1 MSETSFIKG
10 LYLVA
15 TPIGNLG
22 DISERAID
30 VLTHADLIACEDT
43 RNTKKLL
50 TLLGI
55 TGKNLTAY
63 HEHNADQAR
72 PKILERLRNGAMI
85 ALVSDAGTPLI
96 SDPGYRL
103 VQDCIDQNIYVTAI
117 PGASAVL
124 TALQLSGLP
133 SHRFLF
139 EGFLPAK
146 TTAKKKELALLANI
160 PATIIFYESPQRLQ
174 ETLTDMIEV
183 LGNRS
188 AAVVRELT
196 KKFEQTVRGSLSELS
211 DYYTQNGAPK
221 GEIVIVVAPAEQ
233 KEATS
238 EEITALLKDA
248 LKTMRLKQAAAEV
261 AEKTGES
268 KTKLYQMA
276 LALKNDSE

>member
-1 MSETSFIKG
+1 MSDVSFIKG

-22 DISERAID
+22 DISARATD
-30 VLTHADLIACEDT
+30 VLTAADIIACEDT

-55 TGKNLTAY
+55 TNKSLTAY
-63 HEHNADQAR
+63 HEYNADKVR
-72 PKILERLRNGAMI
+72 PSILKRLRNNEMI

-139 EGFLPAK
+139 EGFLPPK
-146 TTAKKKELALLANI
+146 TAARQKELALLADI
-160 PATIIFYESPQRLQ
+160 PATLIFYEAPQRLQ
-174 ETLTDMIEV
+174 ETLRDMAFV
-183 LGNRS
+183 LGNRK

-196 KKFEQTVRGSLSELS
+196 KKFEQTVRGTLLELQA
-211 DYYTQNGAPK
+211 YYQENGAPK
-221 GEIVIVVAPAEQ
+221 GEIVLVVSPAEQ
-233 KEATS
+233 KQFSSDEINTMLEKALMSMNVKEASSFIANQTGKAKK
-238 EEITALLKDA
+238 EI
-248 LKTMRLKQAAAEV
+248 
-261 AEKTGES
+261 
-268 KTKLYQMA
+268 YQMA
-276 LALKNDSE
+276 LKIKHASE

>member
-1 MSETSFIKG
+1 MSEVSFIKG

-22 DISERAID
+22 DISVRATE
-30 VLTHADLIACEDT
+30 VLTSADVIACEDT

-55 TGKNLTAY
+55 TNKSLITY
-63 HEHNADQAR
+63 HEYNADKVR
-72 PKILERLRNGAMI
+72 PAILKRLRNNEMI

-117 PGASAVL
+117 PGACAFI

-139 EGFLPAK
+139 EGFLPPKEVAR
-146 TTAKKKELALLANI
+146 KKELSLLSDI
-160 PATIIFYESPQRLQ
+160 SATLIFYEAPQRLI
-174 ETLTDMIEV
+174 ETLQNMYSV
-183 LGNRS
+183 FGPRK

-196 KKFEQTVRGSLSELS
+196 KKFEQTVRGTLKELYE
-211 DYYTQNGAPK
+211 YYQQNGAPK
-221 GEIVIVVAPAEQ
+221 GEIVIVVSPAEQ
-233 KEATS
+233 KIYS
-238 EEITALLKDA
+238 DDEIKI
-248 LKTMRLKQAAAEV
+248 RLKKALETMSVKEASLVVSQS
-261 AEKTGES
+261 TGISKSKIYKIAVGIKNES
-268 KTKLYQMA
+268 
-276 LALKNDSE
+276 E